1 MGGEGGPSLYTA
13 SSSDYLTTS
22 HLHSRPFSA
31 LNRVTRA
38 LSNSTLGAVGGSGLV
53 GRLQKVFGRARTTR
67 TRQGKRH
74 HAQQPTTLTLQQLM
88 ALHAQLSVVSVLV
101 SCFLMYSF
109 EISLPLHFSL
119 YPSTP

>member
-1 MGGEGGPSLYTA
+1 MVSEGGPSLYTA
-13 SSSDYLTTS
+13 SSSDYLTAS

-67 TRQGKRH
+67 ARRGKRQP
-74 HAQQPTTLTLQQLM
+74 AEQPTALTLQQLM

-101 SCFLMYSF
+101 CCC
-109 EISLPLHFSL
+109 
-119 YPSTP
+119 

>member
-13 SSSDYLTTS
+13 SSSDYLTTA

-67 TRQGKRH
+67 TRHGKRQQN
-74 HAQQPTTLTLQQLM
+74 QQPTTLTLQQLM

-101 SCFLMYSF
+101 SCCFMFYL
-109 EISLPLHFSL
+109 
-119 YPSTP
+119 T